1 MVSIVDFVDVAL
13 YTVKRIEINDKVN
26 FKTFKKD
33 REVEIEK
40 IDKGLFNVSENG
52 FNRKV
57 SLNLHEKDLKRTLKY
72 LQKIDF
78 HKSNKLWYKIIRIK
92 K

>member
-1 MVSIVDFVDVAL
+1 MVSIEDFVDVAL

-52 FNRKV
+52 FNR
-57 SLNLHEKDLKRTLKY
+57 
-72 LQKIDF
+72 
-78 HKSNKLWYKIIRIK
+78 
-92 K
+92 

>member
-1 MVSIVDFVDVAL
+1 MVSIADFVDVAL

-33 REVEIEK
+33 
-40 IDKGLFNVSENG
+40 KGLFNVSENG
-52 FNRKV
+52 FNREV
-57 SLNLHEKDLKRTLKY
+57 FLNLHEKDLKRTLKY
-72 LQKIDF
+72 LQKKEF
-78 HKSNKLWYKIIRIK
+78 PKSNKLWYKIIRTK

>member
-1 MVSIVDFVDVAL
+1 MVSITDFINVAL

-33 REVEIEK
+33 REVELENL
-40 IDKGLFNVSENG
+40 DKGLYHVSENG
-52 FNRKV
+52 FHREV
-57 SLNLHEKDLKRTLKY
+57 FLNLDEKVLKRTLKY
-72 LQKIDF
+72 LQKKEF
-78 HKSNKLWYKIIRIK
+78 PKSNKLWYKIIRTK

>member
-1 MVSIVDFVDVAL
+1 MVSIADFVDVAL

-40 IDKGLFNVSENG
+40 
-52 FNRKV
+52 NR
-57 SLNLHEKDLKRTLKY
+57 
-72 LQKIDF
+72 
-78 HKSNKLWYKIIRIK
+78 
-92 K
+92 